1 MIPTGASIFVRELFE
16 RRAVQLVGP
25 IGEEARHASTH
36 GSDEL
41 A

>member
-1 MIPTGASIFVRELFE
+1 LIPTDASVFVRELFK
-16 RRAVQLVGP
+16 RRAVQLLGP